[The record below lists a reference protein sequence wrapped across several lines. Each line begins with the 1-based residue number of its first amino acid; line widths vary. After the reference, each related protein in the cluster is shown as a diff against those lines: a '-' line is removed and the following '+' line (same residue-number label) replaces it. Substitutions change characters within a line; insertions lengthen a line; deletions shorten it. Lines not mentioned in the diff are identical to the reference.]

1 MSQEGR
7 EATVL
12 AAVPKQLCIGGQWVD
27 AERTATFDVL
37 DPATGEV
44 LCQVA
49 NASPADGMR
58 ALEVAVAAQA
68 DFATRSQCGR
78 S

>member
-27 AERTATFDVL
+27 AVRTATFDVL